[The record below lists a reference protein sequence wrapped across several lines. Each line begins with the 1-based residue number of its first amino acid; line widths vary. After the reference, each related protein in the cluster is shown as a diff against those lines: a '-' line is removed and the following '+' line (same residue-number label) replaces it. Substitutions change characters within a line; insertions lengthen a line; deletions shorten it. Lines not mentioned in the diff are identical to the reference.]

1 VRESPAPT
9 IADRGFAVL
18 LGFVVRRPLVVL
30 ALVAAVTAGFASQIP
45 HLELDPD
52 TEAFIPKGHPIRVYW
67 SAAKERFDVGKDI
80 FVGIVADGPDGVF
93 TPDILAGIAALTEGL
108 EALPTVMP
116 GDVKSLSASDA
127 ILGSSTGLD
136 IEPFFETAPRTR
148 EEAAAVREKVF
159 ENDVYLDRLVSRD
172 GSIAAIIV
180 QAHDAYDASS
190 PYPHPVKVFHE
201 VREYVEEHPI
211 PGTHSVVGGNT
222 SIEAAFGRQMT
233 ADLANLIPTAL
244 MVVVITLFL
253 CFRRG
258 PVWPVAARAALL
270 FVLLFFWARWND
282 SGASPQHL
290 GMAATI
296 LAMLTVR
303 GVLLPALVVTL
314 ALVWTWGAQA
324 MMGMPIYIS
333 GTLIPPII
341 LAVGCADGI
350 HILERYFDEARAT
363 TDKRTAIVTTM
374 TALWRPVVFT
384 SLTTAIGFG
393 SLVFAS
399 MTVYQV
405 FGFTAAF
412 GILAAMLLSTTL
424 LPACLALLPLPAVG
438 ERELGRDFAVDALGR
453 LGAAV
458 VRHRRATLA
467 SFGILTVVLL
477 AGVARTRVDY
487 SWAEM
492 LEPGSPTLEADRL
505 LRTRHGGSMPMNL
518 VVTAA
523 EPDGIKD
530 PELLRAV
537 DRVLAELSKHPA
549 VGDTRSIA
557 EYIKR
562 MNEALNEN
570 RPEERRIPDDRELI
584 AQYLLL
590 YAISG
595 DPSELDDMVDY
606 DYQRA
611 HAGVLLRSDWL
622 SDMSDVI
629 ARTEQLLDQYVRPLG
644 ADAVVTGSAMI
655 QHTVFDLIISSQV
668 SSIALATV
676 VVALFMLVLFRS
688 FTVALLCMV
697 PPAFA
702 ILANFGV
709 MGLLGMPLGPT
720 ESMVGAIA
728 LGIGIDYSIHLV
740 SRLREMQANGGT
752 IEADIVGVMH
762 TTGRAILFN
771 ASVVV
776 AGFAVLALSK
786 TPSNAAFG
794 WQLAANMIL
803 CSIAALVLLPA
814 LLNTIAGERPARSAT
829 GESITP

>member
-1 VRESPAPT
+1 M
-9 IADRGFAVL
+9 
-18 LGFVVRRPLVVL
+18 LGFTVRRPFAVL
-30 ALVAAVTAGFASQIP
+30 ALVAAVTAGLAAQIP

-67 SAAKERFDVGKDI
+67 NAAKERFDVGKDI
-80 FVGIVADGPDGVF
+80 FVGIVADGPDGIF
-93 TPDILAGIAALTEGL
+93 TPEILAGVAAMTEGL
-108 EALPTVMP
+108 ERLATVMP
-116 GDVKSLSASDA
+116 GDVKSLSATDA
-127 ILGSSTGLD
+127 ILGSEEGLD

-190 PYPHPVKVFHE
+190 PYPHPVEVFHE
-201 VREYVEEHPI
+201 VRDYVEAHPI

-244 MVVVITLFL
+244 MVVVVTLFL

-258 PVWPVAARAALL
+258 PLWPVAARAALL
-270 FVLLFFWARWND
+270 LVLLSFAAQWN
-282 SGASPQHL
+282 GTAASPQHL
-290 GMAATI
+290 AMAAAV

-314 ALVWTWGAQA
+314 ALVWTWGIQA
-324 MMGMPIYIS
+324 MMRMPIYIS

-350 HILERYFDEARAT
+350 HILERYFDEARKT
-363 TDKRTAIVTTM
+363 PDKNAAIVATM
-374 TALWRPVVFT
+374 SALWRPVVFT

-393 SLVFAS
+393 SLMFGS

-405 FGFTAAF
+405 FGFTAAV

-424 LPACLALLPLPAVG
+424 LPASLALLPLPPAGQHTQGRALAVNGLGLVG
-438 ERELGRDFAVDALGR
+438 E
-453 LGAAV
+453 AV
-458 VRHRRATLA
+458 VRHRRVTLTA
-467 SFGILTVVLL
+467 FGMLTLVLL
-477 AGVARTRVDY
+477 VGVTRTRVDY

-492 LEPGSPTLEADRL
+492 LEPDSPTLAADRI

-530 PELLRAV
+530 PALLRAI
-537 DRVLAELSKHPA
+537 DRVLAELGEHPA

-570 RPEERRIPDDRELI
+570 RPEERRIPDDRQLI

-590 YAISG
+590 YAMSG
-595 DPSELDDMVDY
+595 DPTELDDMVDY

-629 ARTEQLLDQYVRPLG
+629 ARAEQLLDEHVRPLG
-644 ADAVVTGSAMI
+644 AEAVVTGSAMI
-655 QHTVFDLIISSQV
+655 QSTVFDLIISSQV
-668 SSIALATV
+668 SSIAMATI

-688 FTVALLCMV
+688 VTVALLCMV

-702 ILANFGV
+702 ILANFGI
-709 MGLLGMPLGPT
+709 MGLLNMPLGPT

-740 SRLREMQANGGT
+740 SRLREMQEEGGT
-752 IEADIVGVMH
+752 VDSDIVTVMH

-771 ASVVV
+771 AAVVV
-776 AGFAVLALSK
+776 AGFTVLALSK

-794 WQLAANMIL
+794 WQLATNMVL

-814 LLNTIAGERPARSAT
+814 LLYTVAGERSPNAATQGSALPGPRS
-829 GESITP
+829 E